1 MNLKMESVEHYYNS
15 RIRLF
20 LSCALLLTWE
30 FFGKQTKSDIDFEY
44 LNISIATEAIPF
56 LLSMLIL
63 FNTYS
68 FSLHFKIIDNTKK
81 IKLSV
86 FDYYL
91 TLIVSLFSLIINYFY
106 QVKHSKSEAFI
117 WITLEPLI
125 YVFLILNDLKLIYTL
140 KRKNLSYKP
149 SFLLILISWIG
160 LVGLSIIL
168 IYTILTLRKQNHLN
182 IFENIYFFS
191 FNIIVLIFFEWAFI
205 PKK

>member
-44 LNISIATEAIPF
+44 LNILIATEAIPF

>member
-1 MNLKMESVEHYYNS
+1 MESIEHYYTS
-15 RIRLF
+15 RTRLF

-30 FFGKQTKSDIDFEY
+30 FFGKQTKPDIDFEY

-68 FSLHFKIIDNTKK
+68 FSLHFKISDNTKK

-86 FDYYL
+86 MDYYL
-91 TLIVSLFSLIINYFY
+91 TLMVSLFSLVINYFY

-117 WITLEPLI
+117 LITLEPLL
-125 YVFLILNDLKLIYTL
+125 YVFVILKDLKLIYFL

-149 SFLLILISWIG
+149 SFLSILISWIT
-160 LVGLSIIL
+160 LVVLSIFL
-168 IYTILTLRKQNHLN
+168 IYTILTLKKQNHLN

-191 FNIIVLIFFEWAFI
+191 FNIIVIIFFEWAFI

>member
-1 MNLKMESVEHYYNS
+1 MENVEHYYNS

-20 LSCALLLTWE
+20 FSCALFLTWE
-30 FFGKQTKSDIDFEY
+30 FFGKQTKPDIDFEY

-117 WITLEPLI
+117 LITLEPLI
-125 YVFLILNDLKLIYTL
+125 YVFLTLNDLKLIYIL

-149 SFLLILISWIG
+149 SFLFILISWII
-160 LVGLSIIL
+160 LVVFSIFL
-168 IYTILTLRKQNHLN
+168 IYTILTFRKQNHLN